1 MRSDRSREFEN
12 EVGERPIGGKE
23 QARPSIKFESSAEA
37 SHTSGRR

>member
-12 EVGERPIGGKE
+12 EVGERPIGKE
-23 QARPSIKFESSAEA
+23 QARPAIKFESNAEA